1 LIPDVAGAGS
11 AGRGQPRLRAVFGRS
26 VIAVAASAA
35 LVASG
40 SGFAAAASAQT
51 AAPAATHAAKAP
63 DYKRAAC
70 AAPTKAGEE
79 HCMLYLRTDVRHF
92 LQNAQRPDAAP
103 TGEGY
108 GPSSLQSAYELTSDS
123 STLGS
128 GETVAVVDA
137 YNDPDAA
144 ANLATYR
151 AAWGLPACTKA
162 SGCFKQV
169 NQKGATSPLPK
180 AAGTTGWD
188 VEESLDIDMV
198 SAICPKCDIVLVEA
212 SSASDANLGT
222 AVNSAV
228 KLGAVAVS
236 NSYGGPES
244 TSDPSLDTKYYKHAG
259 VAVTASAGDSD
270 YGVSYPAASQYVTSV
285 GGTSLKKATTTS
297 RGWTESVW
305 NTQEGVEGTGSG
317 CSADD
322 AKPSWQKDTGCA
334 KRTDNDVSADADPD
348 TGVAVYDTYSQS
360 GWLEVGGTSESS
372 PIIASVF
379 ALAGKPAAGTYPS
392 SYTYAHTSD
401 LFDVTKGH
409 NGTCSPAYLCTAEKG
424 YDGPTGNGTP
434 DGTTDFKS

>member
-1 LIPDVAGAGS
+1 M
-11 AGRGQPRLRAVFGRS
+11 
-26 VIAVAASAA
+26 AASAA

-40 SGFAAAASAQT
+40 GGFAVTASAS
-51 AAPAATHAAKAP
+51 AAAP
-63 DYKRAAC
+63 DYKAANC
-70 AAPTKAGEE
+70 ALHWSSTEMA
-79 HCMLYLRTDVRHF
+79 CDLLLRTNVRHF
-92 LQNAQRPDAAP
+92 LQSALHPNAAP
-103 TGEGY
+103 VGDGF
-108 GPSSLQSAYELTSDS
+108 GPSTLQAAYKLTADS
-123 STLGS
+123 SADGS

-137 YNDPDAA
+137 FNDPDAA

-151 AAWGLPACTKA
+151 SAWGLPACTKA

-169 NQKGATSPLPK
+169 NQNGATSPLPK

-198 SAICPKCDIVLVEA
+198 SAICPKCHILLVEA
-212 SSASDANLGT
+212 SGQTIADLGT
-222 AVNSAV
+222 SVNSAV

-236 NSYGGPES
+236 NSYGGSES
-244 TSDPSLDTKYYKHAG
+244 TSDPTFDTKYYNHSG

-270 YGVSYPAASQYVTSV
+270 YGVSYPAASQFVTSV
-285 GGTSLKKATTTS
+285 GGTSLKKATTTT

-305 NTQEGVEGTGSG
+305 NTEEGIEGTGSG

-322 AKPSWQKDTGCA
+322 AKPSWQHDTGCS
-334 KRTDNDVSADADPD
+334 KRTDNDVAADADPN
-348 TGVAVYDTYSQS
+348 TGVAVYDTYSQG

-379 ALAGKPAAGTYPS
+379 ALAGKPAASTYPS
-392 SYTYAHTSD
+392 SYIYSHTSN

-409 NGTCSPAYLCTAEKG
+409 DGTCTPAYLCTAEKG

-434 DGTTDFKS
+434 DGIAAFKS

>member
-1 LIPDVAGAGS
+1 M
-11 AGRGQPRLRAVFGRS
+11 
-26 VIAVAASAA
+26 AASAA

-40 SGFAAAASAQT
+40 AGFAVTASAQT
-51 AAPAATHAAKAP
+51 SQPDFKAAGCNIAHPSSSELA
-63 DYKRAAC
+63 
-70 AAPTKAGEE
+70 
-79 HCMLYLRTDVRHF
+79 CMLYIRTNVAHF
-92 LQNAQRPDAAP
+92 LQNADRPDAAP
-103 TGEGY
+103 TGDGY
-108 GPSSLQSAYELTSDS
+108 GPSSLQSAYKLTSDS
-123 STLGS
+123 SADGS

-151 AAWGLPACTKA
+151 KAWGLPACTKK

-169 NQKGATSPLPK
+169 NQNGATTPLPK

-212 SSASDANLGT
+212 NSASIKSLGT
-222 AVNSAV
+222 AVNAAV
-228 KLGAVAVS
+228 KLGALAVS
-236 NSYGGPES
+236 NSYGGSES
-244 TSDPSLDTKYYKHAG
+244 TSDPTYDTDYYQHAG
-259 VAVTASAGDSD
+259 VAVTASAGDDD

-285 GGTSLKKATTTS
+285 GGTSLKKSSTAA
-297 RGWTESVW
+297 RGWTETVW
-305 NTQEGVEGTGSG
+305 NTEEGVEGTGSG

-322 AKPSWQKDTGCA
+322 AKPSWQTDTGCT
-334 KRTDNDVSADADPD
+334 KRTDNDVAADADPN
-348 TGVAVYDTYSQS
+348 TGVAIYDTYSEG
-360 GWLEVGGTSESS
+360 GWLEVGGTSVSS
-372 PIIASVF
+372 PVIASVF

-392 SYTYAHTSD
+392 SYTYKHTSD

-434 DGTTDFKS
+434 DGITDFKS

>member
-11 AGRGQPRLRAVFGRS
+11 AGRGQRRLRAVFGRS
-26 VIAVAASAA
+26 VIAAAASAA
-35 LVASG
+35 LVAGG

-51 AAPAATHAAKAP
+51 AATHATAAP
-63 DYKRAAC
+63 DYKAANC
-70 AAPTKAGEE
+70 QTQRSSTKMG
-79 HCMLYLRTDVRHF
+79 CMLDLRTNVKHF

-103 TGEGY
+103 TGDGY
-108 GPSSLQSAYELTSDS
+108 GPSTLQSAYKLTSDS

-144 ANLATYR
+144 SNLATYR
-151 AAWGLPACTKA
+151 SAWGLPACTKA

-169 NQKGATSPLPK
+169 NQNGATSPLPK
-180 AAGTTGWD
+180 AAGTTEWD

-198 SAICPKCDIVLVEA
+198 SAICPKCNILLVEA
-212 SSASDANLGT
+212 NSTSTASLGT

-236 NSYGGPES
+236 NSYGGSES
-244 TSDPSLDTKYYKHAG
+244 TSDPTYDTKYYKHAG

-285 GGTSLKKATTTS
+285 GGTTLDQASNS
-297 RGWTESVW
+297 RGFTETVW
-305 NTQEGVEGTGSG
+305 DTLIFVEGTGSG

-334 KRTDNDVSADADPD
+334 KRTDNDVAADADPN
-348 TGVAVYDTYSQS
+348 TGVAVYDTYSQG
-360 GWLEVGGTSESS
+360 GWLEVGGTSASS
-372 PIIASVF
+372 PMIAAVF

-392 SYTYAHTSD
+392 SYTYQHTSD
-401 LFDVTKGH
+401 LFDVTSGL
-409 NGTCSPAYLCTAEKG
+409 NGICSPLYLCIARTG

-434 DGTTDFKS
+434 NGIADFKS